1 MCKNLICRVLFWLI
15 SRDELQD
22 EIPMRSPTASQIH
35 GNRHLDPHRIPH
47 TGDTDT
53 GSGDAETGDSDTGGY
68 MYKSVFIDP
77 RPGTLRQIADFAT
90 RSATESGYTKER
102 YLEHR
107 INLRTKSSSWGFR
120 IDHIYSPDPSTPY
133 VGQFETPDKCSHL
146 QKATTL
152 HYGFKNFKTM
162 YPSGNGFNPQTH
174 KEEGS
179 FQELFNEAII
189 RDSNTNRPVDWRTR
203 YRHWARNERRRIS
216 RIVNE
221 WHKEEEEGTIYGD
234 DPNMES
240 WLQVCRDLEHCLSQ
254 EHLNQAAREMLSAET
269 GTTFPSGDSSKISGT
284 SEQGMEWIQESPE
297 SATVGGTDG
306 EGGHMEAEV
315 EYGRGEERKD
325 LEGTYDDG
333 TGEEITEVERRYE
346 AERGEERIQV
356 ERTYA
361 DGRGD
366 ERLQVEGTYAD
377 GRGDESGEKFGNGRE
392 ISQHIPEPGP
402 NRAECTEVSADP
414 GQADRD
420 NRWRPFE

>member
-1 MCKNLICRVLFWLI
+1 
-15 SRDELQD
+15 
-22 EIPMRSPTASQIH
+22 
-35 GNRHLDPHRIPH
+35 
-47 TGDTDT
+47 
-53 GSGDAETGDSDTGGY
+53 
-68 MYKSVFIDP
+68 
-77 RPGTLRQIADFAT
+77 
-90 RSATESGYTKER
+90 
-102 YLEHR
+102 
-107 INLRTKSSSWGFR
+107 
-120 IDHIYSPDPSTPY
+120 
-133 VGQFETPDKCSHL
+133 
-146 QKATTL
+146 
-152 HYGFKNFKTM
+152 
-162 YPSGNGFNPQTH
+162 
-174 KEEGS
+174 
-179 FQELFNEAII
+179 
-189 RDSNTNRPVDWRTR
+189 
-203 YRHWARNERRRIS
+203 
-216 RIVNE
+216 
-221 WHKEEEEGTIYGD
+221 
-234 DPNMES
+234 MES

-284 SEQGMEWIQESPE
+284 SEQGMEWIKESPE

-306 EGGHMEAEV
+306 EGGHMEAEM

-346 AERGEERIQV
+346 AGRGEERIQV

-366 ERLQVEGTYAD
+366 ERIQVEGTYAD

-420 NRWRPFE
+420 NGWRPFE